1 MTSTTFEH
9 SQLVP
14 QLPRFRLKR
23 LYIVMASA
31 VLLNACSTVYQPDS
45 EIDDGA
51 EAVTTSRTVNNR
63 DTTAK
68 RVLITPSQDIDIPQE
83 PQFKDI
89 WARIGAGLQFAYKYD
104 NARIEE
110 QLQFYRDNP
119 NYLKTVTERASPFIY
134 EIVEEVERRG
144 LPMELALL
152 PIVESA
158 FNPNAVSPGNSVG
171 LWQIG
176 SSTAPTLGLKRDW
189 WYDGSRDPIASTSAA
204 LDYLTTLQQMFD
216 ESWLL
221 SLAAYNTGPGNVRKA
236 ISRNEV
242 RDRDVDYW
250 SLNLPNITEDFAPK
264 LIALSRLVAES
275 DHYGIELAE
284 VANEPAV
291 KLIDVGYQLD
301 LALAANIAGIDT
313 QTLYQLNPGFRQWAT
328 HPDGPYSLLVP
339 IAVAES
345 FTIALADQRE
355 RPNVTWDRYV
365 VQRGD
370 SLGKIAQQFR
380 TQVSVLQQVNAIEG
394 SRIIAGESLLIPR
407 AYDSATPILVPNA
420 PDYPAT
426 ASRSSAANTVPPEP
440 PARYTVRSGDS
451 LWLIANRYQLTVA
464 ELTQWNNM
472 QANSVIKPGQEL
484 VLQPDATLAQTGNK
498 RTVEAQQRYTVRSG
512 DSLARIASRFKFTA
526 EELASWNSIQLG
538 DLIHPGQQLLLPPS
552 DSNLN

>member
-1 MTSTTFEH
+1 MTSTVIA
-9 SQLVP
+9 SPQLAL
-14 QLPRFRLKR
+14 QLPRFRFKR

-31 VLLNACSTVYQPDS
+31 VILNACSTVYQAD
-45 EIDDGA
+45 IDTEHGDEGA
-51 EAVTTSRTVNNR
+51 ISARTVGNR
-63 DTTAK
+63 DAAA
-68 RVLITPSQDIDIPQE
+68 RVSITPSQELEVAQE
-83 PQFKDI
+83 AQFKDI

-104 NARIEE
+104 NARIDE

-134 EIVEEVERRG
+134 EIVEELDRRG

-158 FNPNAVSPGNSVG
+158 FNPNAVSPGNSIG
-171 LWQIG
+171 LWQIN

-189 WYDGSRDPIASTSAA
+189 WYDGSRDPLASTVAA

-236 ISRNEV
+236 INKNEV

-250 SLNLPNITEDFAPK
+250 SLNLPTITEDFAPK
-264 LIALSRLVAES
+264 LIALSRLVADP
-275 DHYGIELAE
+275 DHYGMELAN
-284 VANEPAV
+284 VANAPAV
-291 KLIDVGYQLD
+291 TLVDVGYQLD
-301 LALAANIAGIDT
+301 LAFAASIAGIDS

-339 IAVAES
+339 VAVAQAFS
-345 FTIALADQRE
+345 TALLEQRE

-365 VQRGD
+365 VQSGD

-380 TQVSVLQQVNAIEG
+380 TQVVVLQQVNGIEG

-407 AYDSATPILVPNA
+407 AYDSSAPILAPNA

-426 ASRSSAANTVPPEP
+426 ASRSSAASTVPPEP

-451 LWLIANRYQLTVA
+451 LWSIANRYRRSVA
-464 ELTQWNNM
+464 ELTQWNNLEV
-472 QANSVIKPGQEL
+472 NGLLKPGKEL
-484 VLQPDATLAQTGNK
+484 VLQADATLAQTGNE
-498 RTVEAQQRYTVRSG
+498 RRLEPQQRYTVRAG
-512 DSLARIASRFKFTA
+512 DTLARIAQRLRVTA
-526 EELASWNSIQLG
+526 EELANWNSIQLG
-538 DLIHPGQQLLLPPS
+538 DLIHPGQQLLLRPS
-552 DSNLN
+552 ESHLN

>member
-1 MTSTTFEH
+1 MTSMVILG
-9 SQLVP
+9 SQLAP
-14 QLPRFRLKR
+14 TLPRFRFKR

-31 VLLNACSTVYQPDS
+31 VLLNACSTVYQPDM
-45 EIDDGA
+45 
-51 EAVTTSRTVNNR
+51 EADESTEAANASRIVGNR
-63 DTTAK
+63 DAAA
-68 RVLITPSQDIDIPQE
+68 RVLIIPTQE
-83 PQFKDI
+83 AGELQEVEFKDI

-104 NARIEE
+104 NARIDE
-110 QLQFYRDNP
+110 QIQFYKDNP
-119 NYLKTVTERASPFIY
+119 SYLQTVTERASPFIF

-236 ISRNEV
+236 ISKNEV

-250 SLNLPNITEDFAPK
+250 SLNLPSITEDFAPK
-264 LIALSRLVAES
+264 LIALSRLVADP
-275 DHYGIELAE
+275 DHYGMELSDVPNA
-284 VANEPAV
+284 PAV
-291 KLIDVGYQLD
+291 KLVDVGYQLD
-301 LALAANIAGIDT
+301 LALAASIAGIDSE
-313 QTLYQLNPGFRQWAT
+313 TLYQLNPGFRQWAT
-328 HPDGPYSLLVP
+328 HPDGPYGLLVP
-339 IAVAES
+339 VAVAEA
-345 FTIALADQRE
+345 FTTALAEQRD

-380 TQVSVLQQVNAIEG
+380 TQVGILQQVNAIEG

-407 AYDSATPILVPNA
+407 AYDSTAPISTPNA

-426 ASRSSAANTVPPEP
+426 ASRSVASSTVPPEP

-451 LWLIANRYQLTVA
+451 LWLIANRYQITVA
-464 ELTQWNNM
+464 ALSQWNSLG
-472 QANSVIKPGQEL
+472 ADALIKPGQQL
-484 VLQPDATLAQTGNK
+484 VLQGDATLAQTSGQSSI
-498 RTVEAQQRYTVRSG
+498 ESSQRYTVRPG
-512 DSLARIASRFKFTA
+512 DSLARIAQRFRVTA
-526 EELASWNSIQLG
+526 EELADWNSIQLG
-538 DLIHPGQQLLLPPS
+538 DLIHPGQQLQLPPS
-552 DSNLN
+552 DATLN